1 MRIVVVVL
9 VVGTKLNYL
18 RHLWCF
24 SAVDVLLVVV
34 VLAVVVV
41 ITCGVV
47 VF

>member
-1 MRIVVVVL
+1 MRIVVVVVVL

-18 RHLWCF
+18 RCLWCF

-34 VLAVVVV
+34 